1 MMNALDIMKHP
12 AAYVSGY
19 ENTPTEEQYRAKQ
32 LCWEYN
38 RTAPNEQEKRRSI
51 LQTLLGTCSPMT
63 GIEPDFH
70 CDYGFNIHTHGLAV
84 INYNCVILDTSPV
97 NIGAGAF
104 IAPGVCLACSG
115 HAIDPEQV
123 PLLPLA
129 YALPAPV
136 MPSIRS
142 SAAMALAPRH
152 PLRWR
157 KTSGSAQIP
166 LSVAAL
172 PSGQARLS
180 GREASSLMTFPPV
193 SSLQGCPA
201 R

>member
-115 HAIDPEQV
+115 HAIDPEQRSQHWHLV
-123 PLLPLA
+123 SH
-129 YALPAPV
+129 YAGGKRLD
-136 MPSIRS
+136 RRKFHC
-142 SAAMALAPRH
+142 LWRRYHRGRLGYRGGKRRH
-152 PLRWR
+152 
-157 KTSGSAQIP
+157 S
-166 LSVAAL
+166 
-172 PSGQARLS
+172 
-180 GREASSLMTFPPV
+180 
-193 SSLQGCPA
+193 
-201 R
+201 

>member
-115 HAIDPEQV
+115 HAIDPEQPWHWHLV
-123 PLLPLA
+123 TH
-129 YALPAPV
+129 YAGGKRLD
-136 MPSIRS
+136 RRKFHC
-142 SAAMALAPRH
+142 LWRRYHRGRLGYRGGKRRH
-152 PLRWR
+152 
-157 KTSGSAQIP
+157 S
-166 LSVAAL
+166 
-172 PSGQARLS
+172 
-180 GREASSLMTFPPV
+180 
-193 SSLQGCPA
+193 
-201 R
+201 

>member
-1 MMNALDIMKHP
+1 MNALDIMKRP

-19 ENTPTEEQYRAKQ
+19 ENTPTEEQNRAKQ

-104 IAPGVCLACSG
+104 IAPGVCLGCVIGNVLAG
-115 HAIDPEQV
+115 GNQIFNIGDYRLIRNEFVVHLKKF
-123 PLLPLA
+123 LL
-129 YALPAPV
+129 
-136 MPSIRS
+136 
-142 SAAMALAPRH
+142 
-152 PLRWR
+152 
-157 KTSGSAQIP
+157 
-166 LSVAAL
+166 
-172 PSGQARLS
+172 
-180 GREASSLMTFPPV
+180 
-193 SSLQGCPA
+193 
-201 R
+201 